1 MTRRLPVPSVG
12 AVRRSV
18 IIAGITALGVA
29 GWLVLQVI
37 HLAHEANDRRTE
49 LGRASADRIDLRT
62 DVDRISAA
70 LDKANQRLLKVG
82 EPTVPIPAAVSDRP
96 SAPSMWRL
104 PTKTV
109 AIPGPAGPSGVAG
122 KPGPAGTGAPGAPG
136 KPGAGGAAGQDSTI
150 PGPAGNPG
158 EPGGNGSQGA
168 AGVDGAPGTD
178 GASGMD
184 GVDGRGVASV
194 RIVACRLIV
203 TLTDGTDLDAGGVPC
218 ATPDP
223 EPTETPT
230 EPSTEP
236 TPTEEN
242 QP

>member
-1 MTRRLPVPSVG
+1 MTSRLPVPSVG
-12 AVRRSV
+12 TVRRSV
-18 IIAGITALGVA
+18 IIAGITALA
-29 GWLVLQVI
+29 ATGWLVLQVI
-37 HLAHEANDRRTE
+37 HLAHEADDRRTE

-62 DVDRISAA
+62 DVDRITAA
-70 LDKANQRLLKVG
+70 LDKANSNLIQVG
-82 EPTVPIPAAVSDRP
+82 EPAIPVPSPVADRP
-96 SAPSMWRL
+96 TAPPMWRL

-109 AIPGPAGPSGVAG
+109 AIPGPAGPSGAAG

-158 EPGGNGSQGA
+158 EPGGNGGEGA
-168 AGVDGAPGTD
+168 A
-178 GASGMD
+178 
-184 GVDGRGVASV
+184 V

-223 EPTETPT
+223 EPT
-230 EPSTEP
+230 
-236 TPTEEN
+236 
-242 QP
+242 